1 MIRACII
8 VLTLVTVLTAVVRA
22 QDGPQVQDKPNAHQ
36 EQTERLFFELPLH
49 HPSSPGPNAT
59 SSDAATAIYSYTGR
73 KLSSAFPLVS
83 SPTRIPVRPFS
94 STRVERRTS
103 HTGWLTSPMPSD
115 AIHVRSGLVAAGGTH
130 AGGRRAWGKRAPL
143 P

>member
-22 QDGPQVQDKPNAHQ
+22 QDGPQLQDKPNAHQ

-83 SPTRIPVRPFS
+83 SPPARIPVRPFS

-103 HTGWLTSPMPSD
+103 W
-115 AIHVRSGLVAAGGTH
+115 GGTH
-130 AGGRRAWGKRAPL
+130 AGGRRAGGKRAPL